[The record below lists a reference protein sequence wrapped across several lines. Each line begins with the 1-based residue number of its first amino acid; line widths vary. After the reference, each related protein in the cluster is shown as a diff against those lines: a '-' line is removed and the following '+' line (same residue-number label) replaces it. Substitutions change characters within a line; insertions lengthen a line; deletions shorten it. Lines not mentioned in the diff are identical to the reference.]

1 MPHWNKKSTSAKAQ
15 WRGGNQYFPAAS
27 AKYFDSASK
36 YATSC
41 AEEVSEVD
49 DPVMVPVQSKNHKH
63 KAVYTKDSEQ
73 TKYHKQSYWQMA
85 EEGSGTLTNWVQVS
99 HSPS

>member
-1 MPHWNKKSTSAKAQ
+1 M
-15 WRGGNQYFPAAS
+15 
-27 AKYFDSASK
+27 
-36 YATSC
+36 
-41 AEEVSEVD
+41 D

>member
-1 MPHWNKKSTSAKAQ
+1 M
-15 WRGGNQYFPAAS
+15 
-27 AKYFDSASK
+27 
-36 YATSC
+36 
-41 AEEVSEVD
+41 D

-99 HSPS
+99 HSPSQFQNNKLTNRRSRRS